1 MQQKCCN
8 QCNFQ
13 NLILLSRETFLPIVQ
28 ISTVFQIFQK
38 FKFKNLNS
46 VHKNSQSRP
55 QIHYPPT
62 REDNSWAQ
70 GIGKANEFRRRKPGE
85 LDPVSEIIVDPCGKY
100 TNDILQNDA
109 RRKISD
115 KKSSRSPDRNLKKRP
130 KLERVRDSHRDSID
144 SDKRKSRV
152 RIEIIE
158 IISILEITQ
167 QINKLTIQSRSK
179 TKDRW
184 DLHRDY
190 EHSMKRKGKR
200 KVTLPGMSVELPD
213 FQLVRY

>member
-1 MQQKCCN
+1 MQ
-8 QCNFQ
+8 
-13 NLILLSRETFLPIVQ
+13 LSEFDSIVQ
-28 ISTVFQIFQK
+28 RNVSADCSNFDRSLDFFFQK
-38 FKFKNLNS
+38 LNS

-167 QINKLTIQSRSK
+167 QFSLEAKQRTDGICI
-179 TKDRW
+179 
-184 DLHRDY
+184 
-190 EHSMKRKGKR
+190 
-200 KVTLPGMSVELPD
+200 VIMSTV
-213 FQLVRY
+213 